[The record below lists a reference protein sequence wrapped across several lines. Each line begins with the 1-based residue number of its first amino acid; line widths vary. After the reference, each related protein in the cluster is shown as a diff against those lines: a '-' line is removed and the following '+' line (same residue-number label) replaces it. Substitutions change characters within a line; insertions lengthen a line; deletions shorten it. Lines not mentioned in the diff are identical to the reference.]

1 MDTALV
7 IHFTRPY
14 PGRETL
20 AFEAFQDAMTFF
32 GKLATDGHCEL
43 PEAYMGT
50 NGGGMMVIRGERTKL
65 HELAHGDEFNRLY
78 LKAGFTGKA
87 RGRAGSDGVARLVH
101 DSACLQEVARYSPV
115 PGESTENSRR

>member
-43 PEAYMGT
+43 PVAYMGT
-50 NGGGMMVIRGERTKL
+50 SGGGMMVIHGERTKL
-65 HELAHGDEFNRLY
+65 HELAHGEEFNRLY
-78 LKAGFTGKA
+78 LKAGFTNDGLTFEFMA
-87 RGRAGSDGVARLVH
+87 AGEGAVIEMGDWAKLGVELG
-101 DSACLQEVARYSPV
+101 LMEVPV
-115 PGESTENSRR
+115 